1 MRGPPVN
8 GCCSS
13 AQFPSEA
20 ETGRCICFP
29 LIVSLVLGEWMGREA
44 KGRRDKVEVS
54 SSSSGGRTREG
65 DKTMNDKGCCCWW

>member
-20 ETGRCICFP
+20 ETGRCILLP
-29 LIVSLVLGEWMGREA
+29 LIVSLVLGEWRRREA
-44 KGRRDKVEVS
+44 KGRWDKVEVS

-65 DKTMNDKGCCCWW
+65 ARQ